1 MKKIIL
7 AGGCFWGVQ
16 SYFNSIEGV
25 MDTRTGYV
33 NGKADMKNPTYEEVC
48 KNTTGYAEACYI
60 EYNEKVLSCEK
71 LLEAYWKVVDPT
83 IMNRQGGDKRTQYRT
98 GIYYIEHSDKEVI
111 ESSKEMEQKK
121 YKATIVTEIAPLKN
135 FYDAEEY
142 HQKYLE
148 KHPDGYCHIPK
159 ELFKK

>member
-16 SYFNSIEGV
+16 AYFNSIQGV
-25 MDTRTGYV
+25 MDTRVGYA

-48 KNTTGYAEACYI
+48 KNTTGYAEACYV
-60 EYNEKVLSCEK
+60 EYNEKVLSLTK
-71 LLEAYWKVVDPT
+71 LLEAYWKIVDPT
-83 IMNRQGGDKRTQYRT
+83 IMNRQGEDEGTQYRT
-98 GIYYIEHSDKEVI
+98 GIYYIDNYDKEVV
-111 ESSKEMEQKK
+111 EASKEIEQKN
-121 YKATIVTEIAPLKN
+121 YKTPIVTEIASLKN
-135 FYDAEEY
+135 FYNAEEY

>member
-16 SYFNSIEGV
+16 AYFDSIEGV
-25 MDTRTGYV
+25 MDTRNGYA
-33 NGKADMKNPTYEEVC
+33 NGNADMQNPTYEEVC
-48 KNTTGYAEACYI
+48 KNTTGYAEACYV
-60 EYNEKVLSCEK
+60 EYNEKVLSCAK

-83 IMNRQGGDKRTQYRT
+83 IMNRQGGDKGTQYRT
-98 GIYYIEHSDKEVI
+98 GIYYIDNSDKKVI
-111 ESSKEMEQKK
+111 ESSKEIEQKK
-121 YKATIVTEIAPLKN
+121 YKSPIVTEIVPLKN